1 MKRNII
7 AIAFLFLA
15 LVFFSPAKSFALM
28 ADIGT
33 AELAKEAKIIVHGE
47 VKSVKSYR
55 GINNII
61 YTRASV
67 SVSDVFKG
75 KIAKKNI
82 TVEYEGGEVGNI
94 GMSVE
99 DEPTLEKGEQVLLF
113 LTNSFWRKNIYYV
126 VGGVLGKYAICLDDT
141 VRVGVSCNES
151 DETDVDEEEDK
162 IPEIKQT
169 LDELLNEIE
178 NAE

>member
-1 MKRNII
+1 MNKNII

-113 LTNSFWRKNIYYV
+113 LTNSFWRKNVYYI
-126 VGGVLGKYAICLDDT
+126 VGGISGKYTINNI
-141 VRVGVSCNES
+141 SQE
-151 DETDVDEEEDK
+151 
-162 IPEIKQT
+162 KQT
-169 LDELLNEIE
+169 LDELLSEIE